1 MMANNSNNTFD
12 FAVVGGGLFGSAAAR
27 HLATQGKNVVLF
39 APEEPADVTSHDGVF
54 ASHYDE
60 ARITRILDV
69 DELWSDLARSSISRY
84 KQIENDSGINFHY
97 PARYLFLCHEEIDSI
112 NANARVAEA
121 HNVPFELLDS
131 VALTERMPFLAIKSD
146 ERALLE
152 PPPAGY
158 VNPRALVRAQ
168 IKCATSKGGHV
179 INQMVSKVE
188 EVPEGVRI
196 ITSTGENYFANNV
209 LLATSIHTNN
219 LLDSPLDLAI
229 NGSLIVFAKLSDS
242 LIESLSDMPSIS
254 HRPASGINTY
264 LLPPVTYPNGAT
276 YIKIGVSNS
285 TRTLHEDEEIREWFR
300 SGSDPSEEKT
310 AQESITNLIPLLKNQ
325 PMHFETCATTHTI
338 SGYPYIGKISNRIN
352 VCVGGNGYGAKS
364 SDEIGRL
371 GASVLQCESID
382 ERFQPRF
389 IG

>member
-1 MMANNSNNTFD
+1 MKNNSNNNFD

-39 APEEPADVTSHDGVF
+39 APEEPTEVSSHDGVF

-69 DELWSDLARSSISRY
+69 DELWSDLARSSISSY
-84 KQIENDSGINFHY
+84 KQIEHDSGINFHY
-97 PARYLFLCHEEIDSI
+97 SARYLFLCHEEIDSI
-112 NANARVAEA
+112 NASARVGEA
-121 HNVPFELLDS
+121 HNVAFELLDR
-131 VALTERMPFLAIKSD
+131 VALNERIPYLDIKSG
-146 ERALLE
+146 EKALLE

-168 IKCATSKGGHV
+168 IKCTKSNGGHV

-188 EVPEGVRI
+188 EMPEGVRI
-196 ITSTGENYFANNV
+196 ITSTGENYSANNV

-219 LLDSPLDLAI
+219 LIDSPLDLTI
-229 NGSLIVFAKLSDS
+229 NGALIVFAKLSDS

-254 HRPASGINTY
+254 HRPASGINSY
-264 LLPPVTYPNGAT
+264 LLPPVTYPNGST
-276 YIKIGVSNS
+276 YIKIGLSNS
-285 TRTLHEDEEIREWFR
+285 TRTLREDKEVREWFR
-300 SGSDPSEEKT
+300 AGSDPNEEQIAKDAMT
-310 AQESITNLIPLLKNQ
+310 GLIPSLKNQ
-325 PMHFETCATTHTI
+325 PMHFETCATTHTA

-371 GASVLQCESID
+371 GASVLQGESID
-382 ERFQPRF
+382 ERFKPRF
-389 IG
+389 IE

>member
-1 MMANNSNNTFD
+1 MKNNSTNNFD

-39 APEEPADVTSHDGVF
+39 APEEPTEVSSHDGVF

-69 DELWSDLARSSISRY
+69 DELWSDLARSSISSY
-84 KQIENDSGINFHY
+84 KQIEHDSGINFHY

-112 NANARVAEA
+112 NDSARVGEA
-121 HNVPFELLDS
+121 HNVPFELLDR
-131 VALTERMPFLAIKSD
+131 VALNERMPYLDIKSG

-168 IKCATSKGGHV
+168 IKCIKSNSGHV

-188 EVPEGVRI
+188 EMPEGVRI
-196 ITSTGENYFANNV
+196 ITSTGENYSANNV

-219 LLDSPLDLAI
+219 LIDSPLDLTI
-229 NGSLIVFAKLSDS
+229 NGALIVFAKLSDS

-254 HRPASGINTY
+254 HRPASGINSY

-276 YIKIGVSNS
+276 YIKIGLSNS
-285 TRTLHEDEEIREWFR
+285 TRTLREDKEVREWFR
-300 SGSDPSEEKT
+300 AGSDPNEEQIAKDAMT
-310 AQESITNLIPLLKNQ
+310 GLIPSLKNQ
-325 PMHFETCATTHTI
+325 PMHFETCATTHTA

-371 GASVLQCESID
+371 GASVLQGESID
-382 ERFQPRF
+382 ERFKPRF
-389 IG
+389 IE